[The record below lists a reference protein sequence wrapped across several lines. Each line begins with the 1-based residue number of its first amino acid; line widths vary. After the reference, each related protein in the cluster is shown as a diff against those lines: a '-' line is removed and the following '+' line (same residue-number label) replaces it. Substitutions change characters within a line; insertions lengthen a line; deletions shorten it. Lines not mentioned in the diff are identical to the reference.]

1 MTDFR
6 DPTWLIERA
15 WSSLNL
21 GELQRVIEL
30 TIAHLERIQP
40 VPSDGRGEVG
50 LDARREALKACC
62 AELRHAAG
70 MADAE
75 ARRATHCEVVRRHI
89 AGQPDD
95 WGEAFARAL
104 DEYRRAASVQLQASL
119 AIPADA
125 VAGSKAAGA
134 NS

>member
-15 WSSLNL
+15 WSSLSL
-21 GELQRVIEL
+21 DALQRVIEL
-30 TIAHLERIQP
+30 TISRLQRIEP
-40 VPSDGRGEVG
+40 VPSESHGEID
-50 LDARREALKACC
+50 LDARAEALKACC

-75 ARRATHCEVVRRHI
+75 ARRATHCELVRRHI
-89 AGQPDD
+89 AGQPDG

-104 DEYRRAASVQLQASL
+104 DDYRRAASEELQRSL
-119 AIPADA
+119 AIPAAAA
-125 VAGSKAAGA
+125 VGSRT
-134 NS
+134 